1 MNELSG
7 QANTTLQFDTDFPE
21 VGELTAEQV
30 GQYLVENPDFF
41 IQHPSILEAL
51 QIPHLQKGSVSLVEL
66 QSEQLRKK
74 VRLLNYKLS
83 QLIGIAKQNEKI
95 YRAYA
100 DLNLRLLTCK
110 DVGEMLIKLQETL
123 QDELGLASVELKLF
137 KGANALPELQQR
149 LFMEKRFKQGPY
161 FFGRLS
167 QHEKQLMFGNE
178 VAESVALI
186 LLGENRNLGVLAVG
200 SRSADHFTPD
210 MDTLLLNQ
218 LREVLNV
225 VLPEKL
231 RY

>member
-1 MNELSG
+1 M
-7 QANTTLQFDTDFPE
+7 
-21 VGELTAEQV
+21 
-30 GQYLVENPDFF
+30 
-41 IQHPSILEAL
+41 
-51 QIPHLQKGSVSLVEL
+51 
-66 QSEQLRKK
+66 
-74 VRLLNYKLS
+74 LL
-83 QLIGIAKQNEKI
+83 
-95 YRAYA
+95 
-100 DLNLRLLTCK
+100 
-110 DVGEMLIKLQETL
+110 KLQETL

-167 QHEKQLMFGNE
+167 QHEKQLLFGNE

>member
-1 MNELSG
+1 MSELSG

-21 VGELTAEQV
+21 TGAVTAEQV
-30 GQYLVENPDFF
+30 CQYLVENPDFF

-51 QIPHLQKGSVSLVEL
+51 QIPHVQKGSVSLVEL

-83 QLIGIAKQNEKI
+83 QLISIAKQNEKI

-100 DLNLRLLTCK
+100 DLNLRLLTSK
-110 DVGEMLIKLQETL
+110 NVSDILLKLQETL
-123 QDELGLASVELKLF
+123 QEELGLASVELKLF

-149 LFMEKRFKQGPY
+149 LFLEKRFKQGPY

-167 QHEKQLMFGNE
+167 EHEKQLMFGKD
-178 VAESVALI
+178 VAESATLI
-186 LLGENRNLGVLAVG
+186 LLGDRRDIGILAVG
-200 SRSADHFTPD
+200 SRNADHFTPD